1 MLFRFVQ
8 IRHFSCTMSRG
19 LLFSEHSVIAFAQL
33 QNACNTALSAL
44 ELQQNY
50 ISHVIIIDYVS
61 VH

>member
-1 MLFRFVQ
+1 
-8 IRHFSCTMSRG
+8 MSRG